1 MMGGLPLI
9 IPNDLKLWP
18 RNKIRHFRDIKQ
30 LIDTHPTSLA
40 KLSSYLRVMMGG
52 LPLIITDDKEALAK
66 KQKEDEE
73 KELELAN
80 EKARR
85 ERGDYEYKG

>member
-9 IPNDLKLWP
+9 IPN
-18 RNKIRHFRDIKQ
+18 
-30 LIDTHPTSLA
+30 
-40 KLSSYLRVMMGG
+40 
-52 LPLIITDDKEALAK
+52 DKEALAK

-73 KELELAN
+73 KEIQLAN

-85 ERGDYEYKG
+85 ERGDYQYKG